1 MAHSSRKKRLWT
13 NRVGA
18 AAIGHTLV
26 VRASSP
32 LPSGLGETFS
42 VVDAERAG
50 VSPKR
55 LRARDLATPFHGSRA
70 IPLEP
75 DASDPF
81 ESARRELIHRC
92 RAYRTVA
99 PPEFCFSGVTAAAL
113 YGIPLPR
120 RIAED
125 QVVDV
130 SVPVSH
136 PLPRRRGVRGHRLTD
151 WRVRSFLGMPL
162 IQPAIAWAQLAS
174 WLTLDE
180 LVIAGDHLVRRKR
193 PLETLDALTIAATG
207 IRRGGLLARAALL
220 DVRKG
225 TDSPRE
231 SETRL
236 LLVRG
241 GLPEPIIG
249 HTVFH
254 DGYFVGTPDLAYV
267 DEKIAIEYQGSVYR
281 LDKDVFEDDI
291 IRREL
296 FERAGWKVILI
307 TATRLR
313 RPASLVAEVG
323 AVLRERFQPV

>member
-1 MAHSSRKKRLWT
+1 
-13 NRVGA
+13 
-18 AAIGHTLV
+18 
-26 VRASSP
+26 
-32 LPSGLGETFS
+32 
-42 VVDAERAG
+42 
-50 VSPKR
+50 
-55 LRARDLATPFHGSRA
+55 
-70 IPLEP
+70 
-75 DASDPF
+75 
-81 ESARRELIHRC
+81 
-92 RAYRTVA
+92 
-99 PPEFCFSGVTAAAL
+99 
-113 YGIPLPR
+113 
-120 RIAED
+120 
-125 QVVDV
+125 
-130 SVPVSH
+130 
-136 PLPRRRGVRGHRLTD
+136 
-151 WRVRSFLGMPL
+151 MPL

-193 PLETLDALTIAATG
+193 PLETLDALSIAATG
-207 IRRGGLLARAALL
+207 IRRGGLFARAALL

-267 DEKIAIEYQGSVYR
+267 DEKIAIEYQGSVHR